1 MSGHGAGRIDP
12 ANEKVALLIA
22 VQIAYALG
30 AIAIT
35 FSLIGLSWPTA
46 VHPL

>member
-12 ANEKVALLIA
+12 ANEKVALL
-22 VQIAYALG
+22 IAYALG